1 MNASNKNH
9 WIIKAAAA
17 AVLVITPITFA
28 QQRVGEEGRSLDA
41 NNRVGSGG
49 YNSGGISGNLL
60 PGPTGNQIVTGNVT
74 GGREFRGGV
83 QYTDP
88 HEFRGNV
95 AGQDFDRFIAG
106 SSGAPQPFSGQNM
119 VNNNFQPFYGQRL
132 ATAPEACP
140 IFRRLDRKCRRSSPS

>member
-1 MNASNKNH
+1 
-9 WIIKAAAA
+9 
-17 AVLVITPITFA
+17 TPITFA

-49 YNSGGISGNLL
+49 YNSGGISGNLI

-119 VNNNFQPFYGQRL
+119 VNNNFQPFYAQRL
-132 ATAPEACP
+132 ATAPPRACVP
-140 IFRRLDRKCRRSSPS
+140 QGVPGTFVAANTAAATGGAASPLTYRPGAH